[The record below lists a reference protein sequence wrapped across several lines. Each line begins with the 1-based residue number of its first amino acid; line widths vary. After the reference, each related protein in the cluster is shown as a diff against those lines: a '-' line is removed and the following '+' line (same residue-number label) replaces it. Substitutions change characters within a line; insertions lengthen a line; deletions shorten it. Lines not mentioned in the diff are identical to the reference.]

1 MKIKV
6 IEIEASPEDLRSSH
20 ALSTAFSEWFRRAI
34 IPQEDSEEPEEK
46 S

>member
-1 MKIKV
+1 MKIKI

-20 ALSTAFSEWFRRAI
+20 TLSSAFIEWFRRAI
-34 IPQEDSEEPEEK
+34 IPQEDSEEPEEE